1 MFNNKGFR
9 LDDFLIVL
17 GLVGLISIAMIHTT
31 MNAFSKQLER
41 ANVKGY
47 LIVDDLSK
55 YSVKLIETRKSTDEN
70 WVPVNENHHN

>member
-1 MFNNKGFR
+1 MLNNKGFG
-9 LDDFLIVL
+9 LGDFLIV
-17 GLVGLISIAMIHTT
+17 VGLIGLISVVMTHTI

-41 ANVKGY
+41 ANAKGY

-70 WVPVNENHHN
+70 WVPVNDQSK

>member
-1 MFNNKGFR
+1 MFNNKGFG
-9 LDDFLIVL
+9 LGDFLIIL
-17 GLVGLISIAMIHTT
+17 GVVGFLSLNLTFHTS
-31 MNAFSKQLER
+31 NSFKRKLEE

-70 WVPVNENHHN
+70 WAPVK